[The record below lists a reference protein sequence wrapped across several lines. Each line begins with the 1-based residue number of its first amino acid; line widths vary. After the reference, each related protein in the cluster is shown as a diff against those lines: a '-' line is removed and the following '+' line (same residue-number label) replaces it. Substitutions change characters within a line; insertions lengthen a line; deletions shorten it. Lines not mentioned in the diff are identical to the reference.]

1 MPGSLERWCGIKN
14 RHFGILRK
22 LLVFRNRLVC
32 ENCTKSF
39 FSLEMRRVFEIAR
52 CLIFCFRIKNKFL
65 LAKFWKLHLFDRI
78 LSKSTFQFNGRMQW
92 LLFCFQTS
100 LKTNFLKLI
109 SYSWE
114 AKVTVLYTN
123 RKRSFLNISQH

>member
-39 FSLEMRRVFEIAR
+39 FFTRDAASFRDCTMFN
-52 CLIFCFRIKNKFL
+52 FCFRIKNKFL

-100 LKTNFLKLI
+100 LKTNFFKLI